1 MPRQFATN
9 AAQNIVH
16 EASVSPIEL
25 LAELAE
31 PLAEY
36 ILDDYARE
44 DWQDSTVVEALAR
57 VAALLET
64 QGLEIPP
71 PILAVLRKSAE
82 AGNPVG
88 VA

>member
-1 MPRQFATN
+1 MPRQVATN

-16 EASVSPIEL
+16 EASASPTEL
-25 LAELAE
+25 LAALAE

-36 ILDDYARE
+36 ILDDYSQE
-44 DWQDSTVVEALAR
+44 DWQDSPVVEALAR

-64 QGLEIPP
+64 QGRDIPP
-71 PILAVLRKSAE
+71 SILAVLRKSSE
-82 AGNPVG
+82 AGKPVG

>member
-1 MPRQFATN
+1 MPRQAATN
-9 AAQNIVH
+9 AARNIVH

-36 ILDDYARE
+36 ILDDYGRE
-44 DWQDSTVVEALAR
+44 DWQDSPVVEALAR

-64 QGLEIPP
+64 KGQDIPL
-71 PILAVLRKSAE
+71 PILAVLRKSSE